1 LKKQKLKLLDLF
13 SGIGGF
19 SLGLEATREF
29 ETVAFCEKNKF
40 CQKVLQKHWQG
51 TTIYEDIGDI
61 DGTKIKADVIT
72 GGFPC
77 TPFSNLGQRKSTK
90 DKNYLWGEM
99 FRIIKEV
106 KARWVVA
113 ENVSALANISNG
125 QVLQGIYD
133 DLQSCSYEVQTFNIS
148 ARSQGANHKR
158 PRLYILAT
166 NSNYPRCKNR
176 NKQHWG
182 EQTQSKEGVNS
193 TSRQNFIS
201 VQSQWRKERGTKS
214 KFYRKN
220 DGVSYGLDK
229 DRANRIKALGNAILP
244 QIAYE
249 IGLAI
254 IKAELHKEV

>member
-1 LKKQKLKLLDLF
+1 MNVLDLF

-19 SLGLEATREF
+19 SLGLESTGF
-29 ETVAFCEKNKF
+29 FKTIAFVEKDKF
-40 CQKVLQKHWQG
+40 CQKVLRKNFPNVP
-51 TTIYEDIGDI
+51 IEDEIRNVKGERF
-61 DGTKIKADVIT
+61 KADVIT

-106 KARWVVA
+106 KARWIVA

-133 DLQSCSYEVQTFNIS
+133 DLQSCGYENQTFNIS

-158 PRLYILAT
+158 PRLYILAS
-166 NSNYPRCKNR
+166 NPNYPRCKNR

-182 EQTQSKEGVNS
+182 EQTQSKKRFNS
-193 TSRQNFIS
+193 TSGQNLIS
-201 VQSQWRKERGTKS
+201 IQSQWRKERGPKS
-214 KFYRKN
+214 KF
-220 DGVSYGLDK
+220 
-229 DRANRIKALGNAILP
+229 
-244 QIAYE
+244 
-249 IGLAI
+249 
-254 IKAELHKEV
+254 